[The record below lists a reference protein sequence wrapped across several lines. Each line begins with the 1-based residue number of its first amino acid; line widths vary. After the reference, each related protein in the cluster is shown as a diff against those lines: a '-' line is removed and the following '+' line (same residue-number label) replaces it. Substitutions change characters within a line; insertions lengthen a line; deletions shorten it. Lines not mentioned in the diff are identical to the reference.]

1 MLPAS
6 ASPAVRRARP
16 LRETLGRVAAGELN
30 PVFVKEMR
38 QAVRGRLVLSMFL
51 LALTVMFGLSAWMLL
66 TMDTDRGNSG
76 HQFFA
81 TLLGTL
87 TALTAVCVPAW
98 SGGRM
103 LQERHGEDGI
113 DLLYFTPMAA
123 EEIIQGK
130 FLSNLALSA
139 VFFSAGAPFLAV
151 APLLRGVDVPT
162 VVLVTGLL
170 YFTVVM
176 VGQAGLVLTSLPVRR
191 VWKGVI
197 GLVTGIFGAPFLLM
211 WVALC
216 MSFTFNERPAG
227 LPLLLFFL
235 GTLVFGL
242 LGLNVLIV
250 MAASYIA
257 PRNGIYFR
265 REKPPR
271 KWTPPMRPEPPP
283 LPAPAPPESPAGGG
297 RQGS

>member
-1 MLPAS
+1 MPPTTPNPGTK
-6 ASPAVRRARP
+6 SPFPLLRWGTRLAR
-16 LRETLGRVAAGELN
+16 GELN

-51 LALTVMFGLSAWMLL
+51 LALMVMFGLSAWMLL
-66 TMDTDRGNSG
+66 TMDFDRNGFG
-76 HQFFA
+76 AQLFA

-87 TALTAVCVPAW
+87 TLLTGVCVPAW

-103 LQERHGEDGI
+103 LSERHGEEGI
-113 DLLYFTPMAA
+113 DLLYYTPMSA

-130 FLSNLALSA
+130 FLSNVTLAA

-151 APLLRGVDVPT
+151 TPLLRGVDVPT
-162 VVLVTGLL
+162 VIMVTGLHFL
-170 YFTVVM
+170 TVVFLC
-176 VGQAGLVLTSLPVRR
+176 QAGLVLASLPVSR

-197 GLVTGIFGAPFLLM
+197 GACVALFGAPFLFL
-211 WVALC
+211 WVGIC
-216 MSFTFNERPAG
+216 MSYVFSERGVGMP
-227 LPLLLFFL
+227 LLFFFP
-235 GTLVFGL
+235 TAFVFGL

-265 REKPPR
+265 RDKPPR
-271 KWTPPMRPEPPP
+271 KRTPPMRPEPSPQ
-283 LPAPAPPESPAGGG
+283 PAPESPPRQA